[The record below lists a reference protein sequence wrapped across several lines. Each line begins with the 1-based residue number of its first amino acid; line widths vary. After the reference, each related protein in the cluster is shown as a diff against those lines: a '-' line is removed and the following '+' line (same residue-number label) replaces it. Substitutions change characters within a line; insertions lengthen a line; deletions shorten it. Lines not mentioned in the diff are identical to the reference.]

1 VCPNLSASFNENIS
15 ENPPVTVLKNET
27 RERAMKL
34 GDTALDPEEFLERL
48 KAEHRVL
55 RWEPLPPDQVRRD
68 TGKQQ
73 VRNREDLEYLHR
85 HWALPDTF
93 DPADAG
99 GGVRGRVVG
108 LVGRLVFRV
117 LGRYLREERELISHL
132 VRVNEALEQRC
143 DELTVRCEQLNQDM
157 ISRQIVEAS
166 NQAKLAAWLH
176 LEPPAAATTD
186 RPRTRKVTGDG
197 TPIR

>member
-1 VCPNLSASFNENIS
+1 V
-15 ENPPVTVLKNET
+15 
-27 RERAMKL
+27 

-48 KAEHRVL
+48 KAEHHVL

-68 TGKQQ
+68 TNKQQ

-85 HWALPDTF
+85 HWALPDNF

-99 GGVRGRVVG
+99 GGLRGKVVAI
-108 LVGRLVFRV
+108 LGRLVFRV

-132 VRVNEALEQRC
+132 VQVNEALERRC
-143 DELTVRCEQLNQDM
+143 DELTLRCEQLNQDM
-157 ISRQIVEAS
+157 VSRQVSEAA

-176 LEPPAAATTD
+176 LEPPSAAKNDA
-186 RPRTRKVTGDG
+186 RKKGSVTGDG
-197 TPIR
+197 APIR

>member
-1 VCPNLSASFNENIS
+1 MTPRSFS
-15 ENPPVTVLKNET
+15 SGSRPSTS
-27 RERAMKL
+27 
-34 GDTALDPEEFLERL
+34 
-48 KAEHRVL
+48 VL
-55 RWEPLPPDQVRRD
+55 RWEPLPPDQVRRVAG
-68 TGKQQ
+68 TQQ

-143 DELTVRCEQLNQDM
+143 DELTLRCEQLNQDM
-157 ISRQIVEAS
+157 VSRQVVEAS

-176 LEPPAAATTD
+176 LEPPEATNID
-186 RPRTRKVTGDG
+186 RPRTTKVTGDG
-197 TPIR
+197 APIR